1 MKITIEGLTK
11 HFGDV
16 VAVKDFDAVIEKGQL
31 VCLLGPSGCGKSTM
45 LYMLAG
51 TEAATSGKIYFDDE
65 DVTYMAPEKEVL
77 DWCFKT
83 MLCILI

>member
-51 TEAATSGKIYFDDE
+51 TEAATSGRS
-65 DVTYMAPEKEVL
+65 
-77 DWCFKT
+77 
-83 MLCILI
+83 ILMMKM